1 MADTISITQ
10 GNTTIVVTPIKG
22 TVRAGGGHEDRGGG
36 VIPSVRAG
44 IAKNGSCQIVITSAT
59 ATNIQHT
66 LAEVLSI
73 ISEEGEGAATIQ
85 GAGVYANIES
95 YDALVDVE
103 IGGDSVQIATISW
116 KGTYSA
122 PAASAGTGD

>member
-22 TVRAGGGHEDRGGG
+22 SVRAGGGHEDRGGG

-44 IAKNGSCQIVITSAT
+44 IAKNGSCQIVITSTT
-59 ATNIQHT
+59 ATNKQHT

-73 ISEEGEGAATIQ
+73 ISEEGEGAATVQ
-85 GAGVYANIES
+85 GAGLYANIES
-95 YDALVDVE
+95 YDALIDVE
-103 IGGDSVQIATISW
+103 IGGDSVQTATINW
-116 KGTYSA
+116 KGTYSE
-122 PAASAGTGD
+122 PAASSGTGD

>member
-22 TVRAGGGHEDRGGG
+22 SVRAGGGHEDRGGG

-59 ATNIQHT
+59 ATNKQHT

-73 ISEEGEGAATIQ
+73 ISEEGEGAATVQ
-85 GAGVYANIES
+85 GAASGKSPLLLSRTAH
-95 YDALVDVE
+95 
-103 IGGDSVQIATISW
+103 
-116 KGTYSA
+116 SA
-122 PAASAGTGD
+122 PKRRMISLCSLS